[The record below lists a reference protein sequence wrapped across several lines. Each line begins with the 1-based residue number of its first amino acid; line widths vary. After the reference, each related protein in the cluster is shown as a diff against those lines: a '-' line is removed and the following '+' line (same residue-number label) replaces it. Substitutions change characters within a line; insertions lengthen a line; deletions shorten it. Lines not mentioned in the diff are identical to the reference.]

1 MNLQASDLPKWL
13 QRRPYLKVNF
23 ALQKCPGTINKKNPL
38 TVCGSSD
45 QLVISDDQKIFEDI
59 GNRKQ
64 ERGIDEGRRYKQNL
78 RYNHAYGG

>member
-1 MNLQASDLPKWL
+1 M
-13 QRRPYLKVNF
+13 KVNF

-64 ERGIDEGRRYKQNL
+64 ERGIDEGRGYKQNL